1 MEIFYNKLVYF
12 LEKFLN
18 YKYWYLGT
26 AIITVLA
33 ILFLTAPSYYALTK
47 DFKPCSDCVS
57 FQEEINRADHLLKP
71 VSYPEF
77 SHMANTQLRITVPV
91 IAKLVG
97 TRSKI
102 VIFGIQEILG
112 VGFLIITCLLSY
124 RLTND
129 KVVSAIITLSIGF
142 IYAGKAAFVDV
153 EGLTDSFAYFFLVL
167 ALFTRNKLL
176 ALVSLILAF
185 FTDER
190 ALLASSLVA
199 IFYFLEFLEINK
211 GKIGFYS
218 FITARVFY
226 ILLSWI
232 LYFLIRFILFKLY
245 GLHSPSSGVV
255 VPDLHQLGYIF
266 WDGLQGFW
274 LPVVVGVVY
283 LVMEKRFFIL
293 SLLIFSFLVMVISTT
308 MVYDFTRSIAYI
320 FPIIFISLYLMEKAM
335 TNTQM
340 RKIIILSCLISFLC
354 GDGYYGVSRPPNY
367 YQSVPV
373 KVIEKVFL
381 HEH

>member
-112 VGFLIITCLLSY
+112 VEFDEERI
-124 RLTND
+124 
-129 KVVSAIITLSIGF
+129 
-142 IYAGKAAFVDV
+142 AGAGRVPDAPHRF
-153 EGLTDSFAYFFLVL
+153 EQEPGAVL
-167 ALFTRNKLL
+167 Q
-176 ALVSLILAF
+176 
-185 FTDER
+185 R
-190 ALLASSLVA
+190 AA
-199 IFYFLEFLEINK
+199 IFVRPL
-211 GKIGFYS
+211 
-218 FITARVFY
+218 V
-226 ILLSWI
+226 
-232 LYFLIRFILFKLY
+232 
-245 GLHSPSSGVV
+245 
-255 VPDLHQLGYIF
+255 
-266 WDGLQGFW
+266 QGR
-274 LPVVVGVVY
+274 G
-283 LVMEKRFFIL
+283 
-293 SLLIFSFLVMVISTT
+293 
-308 MVYDFTRSIAYI
+308 
-320 FPIIFISLYLMEKAM
+320 
-335 TNTQM
+335 
-340 RKIIILSCLISFLC
+340 
-354 GDGYYGVSRPPNY
+354 
-367 YQSVPV
+367 
-373 KVIEKVFL
+373 
-381 HEH
+381 